1 MRSTSHIKPPVL
13 ALLASLAL
21 AACGG
26 GSNSG
31 ASSGAGNPD
40 PNASVLP
47 QVLAEQQ
54 ELQREQTSAAGSA
67 APLPTQLPANAAVR
81 FLNQAS
87 FGAVPADITLA
98 QEKWRWGWLQAQYA
112 LPATS
117 HWDAV
122 LSDQAAWLAEDA
134 TRTPDKIP
142 NTVWDWAVWQTYLS
156 APDQLRKRV
165 GYALSQVMVIS
176 MTGLAS
182 GGKNNTLLAAGYV
195 DTLEKN
201 AFGNFRQLLEEV
213 SLSPAMGYYLSH
225 RGNRKA
231 TYPGG
236 DATKPPLRV
245 PDENYAREV
254 MQLFTIGVVDLNP
267 DGTAKL
273 VNGQPKETYSE
284 ADVQGLAR
292 VFTGWEWEPNSVAEF
307 QRKPMRHLADRHAP
321 EEKKF
326 LGVTIPAGTDG
337 PASLKIALDTLF
349 NHPNTAPFI
358 GKQLI
363 QRLVA
368 SNPSPAYVG
377 RVSAAFA
384 NNGQGVRGD
393 MKAVLD
399 AVLRDP
405 EARAGSNITAPA
417 PSWGKLRE
425 PVLRFSTF
433 ARAFSVKNSGE
444 IWRLPDT
451 SDPATRLGQAPLRSP
466 SVFNFYRPGYTP
478 PNTALASNQ
487 LLGPEFQITTDTS
500 IPGYVNFIQAQL
512 TNPPAGLSYDL
523 SAVLPMAGDP
533 AALVS
538 WLNANL
544 ANEAMSA
551 DTKSQITAAV
561 TALPKDTD
569 AQKLNRVRTAILLAV
584 ASPEYIVQK

>member
-1 MRSTSHIKPPVL
+1 MRSVFRNTGSGL

-26 GSNSG
+26 
-31 ASSGAGNPD
+31 SSGGNAVTD
-40 PNASVLP
+40 PPSNVPP
-47 QVLAEQQ
+47 QVLVEQQ
-54 ELQREQTSAAGSA
+54 DLQKEQAAANGAS

-87 FGAVPADITLA
+87 FGAVPADIALA

-112 LPATS
+112 VPATS

-122 LSDQAAWLAEDA
+122 LADQAAWLAEDP
-134 TRTPDKIP
+134 TRTPDRIP
-142 NTVWDWAVWQTYLS
+142 NTAWDWAVWQTYLS

-165 GYALSQVMVIS
+165 GYALSQIMVVSIE
-176 MTGLAS
+176 GFAS
-182 GGKNNTLLAAGYV
+182 GGKNNGLLAAGYM
-195 DTLEKN
+195 DALEKN
-201 AFGNFRQLLEEV
+201 AFGNFRQLLEDV
-213 SLSPAMGYYLSH
+213 TLSPAMGYYLSH

-231 TYPGG
+231 TYPGN
-236 DATKPPLRV
+236 DTTKPPLRV

-292 VFTGWEWEPNSVAEF
+292 VFTGWDWEVRTDPEF
-307 QRKPMRHLADRHAP
+307 PRKPMRHFSDRHAP

-363 QRLVA
+363 QRLVT
-368 SNPSPAYVG
+368 SNPSPAYVS
-377 RVSAAFA
+377 RVAAAFA
-384 NNGQGVRGD
+384 DNGQGVRGD
-393 MKAVLD
+393 MKAVID

-405 EARAGSNITAPA
+405 EARASSNITAPA

-425 PVLRFSTF
+425 PVLRFTTF
-433 ARAFSVKNSGE
+433 ARAFGVKNSGE
-444 IWRLPDT
+444 IWRIPSL
-451 SDPATRLGQAPLRSP
+451 SDPARALGQSPLRSP

-478 PNTALASNQ
+478 PNTVLASNN
-487 LLGPEFQITTDTS
+487 LVAPEFQITTDTS
-500 IPGYVNFIQAQL
+500 VPGYVNFIQGQL
-512 TNPPAGLSYDL
+512 ANPPAGLSYDL

-533 AALVS
+533 QALVN
-538 WLNANL
+538 WLNLNL
-544 ANEAMSA
+544 ANDAMSA
-551 DTKSQITAAV
+551 ATKSDLNAAI
-561 TALPKDTD
+561 TALPADTD

-584 ASPEYIVQK
+584 AGPEFIVQK